1 MKVRQVMK
9 PIMQISGKAKQV
21 FKYIE
26 LLSQYQGKTTIR
38 KLAQHN
44 KTFKLDLRS

>member
-1 MKVRQVMK
+1 MKEIIKV
-9 PIMQISGKAKQV
+9 SGKAKQV

-26 LLSQYQGKTTIR
+26 LLSRHKGNVTLKE
-38 KLAQHN
+38 LAKDN

>member
-1 MKVRQVMK
+1 MK
-9 PIMQISGKAKQV
+9 PIIRISGKAKQV

-26 LLSQYQGKTTIR
+26 VLNRHQGKTTIG
-38 KLAQHN
+38 KLAKGN

>member
-1 MKVRQVMK
+1 MKKVIEVR
-9 PIMQISGKAKQV
+9 GKAKQV

-26 LLSQYQGKTTIR
+26 LLGSNKGNVTLKE
-38 KLAQHN
+38 LAKNN